1 MSSAKKSS
9 KSSSPE
15 TASINSI
22 KDLWLRG
29 GLLALILVVF
39 AAGLVMLAFR
49 IWEPP
54 ELAKLLPAAETLHYE
69 EGNLPTETLP
79 PGTTSL
85 HGQVELLA
93 GRDLSTQALLT
104 SRLEFYTIGQRNRLL
119 LDETHRLFKRYYV
132 VALEPHS
139 TVGFSLLEH
148 VRLGE
153 IPSLEQDSLFRAMR
167 PALPYRAPRFELDQT
182 WYWWAEKSEAF
193 FSAFP
198 LFEPLKIDFGSL
210 TYGAFPLFGS
220 VKEKT
225 DMGTLTQTY
234 VAGLKD
240 FKITETE
247 YPFLFHLDKKYKGK
261 LLSYLPEN
269 LTTLYA
275 GEQLATTLE
284 QLIDLLNY
292 ASETPPETPLLTEK
306 IDRLFTTY
314 FGPALDRRQILNPL
328 LDNEYAL
335 GFFESANAQST
346 ESPVPLSPLKTI
358 NYQLPTAPSLLA
370 LELTPDTTPL
380 LDQLVQAFLAQ
391 GLVQIDRENSSIKA
405 EKLTPQRTEYRGTL
419 YDLYILPG
427 GQPFLAALI
436 KDDVA
441 ILTTGK
447 SEMEQVIEAMGGAGR
462 YTDSEKYR
470 MIEPLIDKVDH
481 LRAQAATPIG
491 LPAAVGANLF
501 DDGMMIFTHEQP

>member
-1 MSSAKKSS
+1 MASSKKSS
-9 KSSSPE
+9 KSSSP
-15 TASINSI
+15 
-22 KDLWLRG
+22 KDLWIRG
-29 GLLALILVVF
+29 GLLALILVGF
-39 AAGLVMLAFR
+39 AAGLMMLAFR

-79 PGTTSL
+79 PGTASL
-85 HGQVELLA
+85 RGQVELLA
-93 GRDLSTQALLT
+93 SRDLSTQALLT
-104 SRLEFYTIGQRNRLL
+104 SRLEFYTIGERNQLL

-132 VALEPHS
+132 VALEPNS

-153 IPSLEQDSLFRAMR
+153 IPSILQDSLFRAMR
-167 PALPYRAPRFELDQT
+167 PALPYRAPRFELNQT

-198 LFEPLKIDFGSL
+198 LFEPLKIGFGSL

-225 DMGTLTQTY
+225 DVGTLTQTY

-292 ASETPPETPLLTEK
+292 ASETPLETPLLTEK

-314 FGPALDRRQILNPL
+314 FGPTLDRRQILNPL
-328 LDNEYAL
+328 LDNEYAI
-335 GFFESANAQST
+335 GFFTPSDPSAPPT
-346 ESPVPLSPLKTI
+346 D
-358 NYQLPTAPSLLA
+358 YRLPTTDFLIA

-391 GLVQIDRENSSIKA
+391 GLVQIDRENASIKA
-405 EKLTPQRTEYRGTL
+405 EKLTPRRTEYRGTL
-419 YDLYILPG
+419 YDLYVLPG

-436 KDDVA
+436 KEDVA

-447 SEMEQVIEAMGGAGR
+447 SEMEQVIDAMSGTGR
-462 YTDSEKYR
+462 YTESEKYR
-470 MIEPLIDKVDH
+470 IIEPLIDVVDH
-481 LRAQAATPIG
+481 LQAQDAKPDGQTARAVG
-491 LPAAVGANLF
+491 LPAVAGANLF
-501 DDGMMIFTHEQP
+501 DDGMMIFTHEAQ